1 VERRFY
7 GLSKQLAFEKER
19 ADEMTRHVGK
29 RAVVGARTQENMP
42 WKQRTRIKECDYFV
56 IFIDDGG
63 NETFGGDFA
72 ESAICRKGL
81 FARSHAEIRIS
92 AGRVA

>member
-1 VERRFY
+1 
-7 GLSKQLAFEKER
+7 
-19 ADEMTRHVGK
+19 
-29 RAVVGARTQENMP
+29 MP
-42 WKQRTRIKECDYFV
+42 WKQRTRIKECDDFV